1 LYYGHNVDADV
12 NKPFNSIC
20 GIDALYNNTVGAYNT
35 ATGDGALLNNEL
47 LPIALTFAHVLLSA
61 LS

>member
-1 LYYGHNVDADV
+1 MRTTLKLMSTNLLITSVVLMCFIATQ
-12 NKPFNSIC
+12 
-20 GIDALYNNTVGAYNT
+20 LGAYNT